1 MGHAPASFETG
12 GAGTPFGL
20 LLQDLDAVRR
30 AEFLQR
36 FQRLEIAAGEALIAY
51 GDAVDSIYVVESGM
65 LRAEVPDRHGLP
77 LEVATLAAGDYCG
90 EMAFLRPDRASAT
103 VRAVTAATVLAISHA
118 DFAAMSDQHPSILRR
133 LGANVAGNLDR
144 TNAQLRHLRAG
155 SVAILTGVNADWPAA
170 VAAAVADSAARHLVR
185 PVLLLWLT
193 PVATGGARR
202 ADLSPLPSLLDDPA
216 LLTEHDGTVLTVARC
231 TGSPADLSHPRL
243 LSLMAELRRRY
254 GLVTVVLD
262 RLAAA
267 PPIGPLAKELAAT
280 VVELRPEQTER
291 GAAPDRLLESGELVL
306 LRRGKTP
313 ALPSALASWTRDYGR
328 PVIRLIAGDPGPLD
342 RRPSEDEEPWISID
356 ALARRLIGKRVGV
369 AFGAG
374 GSKGYAHLGVIEQL
388 RRLGVPVDFAA
399 GCSIGAP
406 IAAAVADG
414 LPDADTKLAL
424 DSTFSKA
431 LRPTIP
437 FNSFLSSR
445 TLRRDLDRISR
456 GRTFEE
462 LRGPLSIVAVD
473 LAERREVVFNSGSVA
488 SAMLAS
494 IAIPGIFPPV
504 RIGDRVLVDGGLLN
518 PIPNATV
525 AAMGADVV
533 IGIKLTNPVSN
544 QQRTRKRASPL
555 RAPPIVDTILNAFE
569 VMQWKIVTESAGRA
583 DITITPQFA
592 GSTGLRDFVK
602 GEEFIECGRAA
613 AAEMRPLLQE
623 HLPWV
628 R

>member
-1 MGHAPASFETG
+1 MGHAPASFESG

-20 LLQDLDAVRR
+20 LLQDLDAAQR
-30 AEFLQR
+30 AEFFQR
-36 FQRLEIAAGEALIAY
+36 CQRLEVASREALIEY
-51 GDAVDSIYVVESGM
+51 GDAVESLYVIESGM

-90 EMAFLRPDRASAT
+90 EMAFLRADRASAT
-103 VRAVTAATVLAISHA
+103 VRAITESTVLAISHA
-118 DFAAMSDQHPSILRR
+118 DFAEISDQHPSILRR
-133 LGANVAGNLDR
+133 LGANVAGNLDK
-144 TNAQLRHLRAG
+144 TNARLRRLRAG
-155 SVAILTGVNADWPAA
+155 GVAILTGVNADWPAA

-185 PVLLLWLT
+185 PVLLLWLS
-193 PVATGGARR
+193 PVASGR
-202 ADLSPLPSLLDDPA
+202 APVIDLSPLRSLLDDPG
-216 LLTEHDGTVLTVARC
+216 LLSEHDGTVLTVARC
-231 TGSPADLSHPRL
+231 SGSPADLSHPRL
-243 LSLMAELRRRY
+243 VPLLAELRRRY
-254 GLVTVVLD
+254 GLVIALLD

-267 PPIGPLAKELAAT
+267 PPLGPLVKELAAK
-280 VVELRPEQTER
+280 VVELRPEQTGR
-291 GAAPDRLLESGELVL
+291 STGSDGLLDSGELVL
-306 LRRGKTP
+306 LRRSNTP
-313 ALPSALASWTRDYGR
+313 ALPSALAGWSRDYGR
-328 PVIRLIAGDPGPLD
+328 PVIRVIPGDPGAVD
-342 RRPSEDEEPWISID
+342 GRPSEAEEPWTSID
-356 ALARRLIGKRVGV
+356 ALARHLIGKKVGV

-414 LPDADTKLAL
+414 LPGSETKLAL

-473 LAERREVVFNSGSVA
+473 LAQRREVVFNSGSVA
-488 SAMLAS
+488 TAMLAS
-494 IAIPGIFPPV
+494 IAIPAIFPPV

-533 IGIKLTNPVSN
+533 IGIKLTNPVSSE
-544 QQRTRKRASPL
+544 QRTRKRASPL
-555 RAPPIVDTILNAFE
+555 RAPPIVDTILSAFE

-583 DITITPQFA
+583 DITITPEFV
-592 GSTGLRDFVK
+592 GSTGLRDFVR
-602 GEEFIECGRAA
+602 GEEFIECGRMA